1 MPWALALVGWGTAYF
16 ARASAAV
23 QHQLREEVAQLKA
36 SQDQLLAERD
46 QAKAQVAQLTAER
59 DQIKAQ
65 VAAAQQELTGLKKRL
80 EEAQEKASVTGS
92 VPTPTP
98 RANRRGLQRPKAKVG
113 EHGTSQGSRIIM
125 GGSLGP
131 GSSAFTQPPSKASL
145 LSALAGVTHVRPCR
159 TIQAFRRAP
168 MYFVAICEPPR
179 ERAGDRLANRSAKW
193 SF

>member
-1 MPWALALVGWGTAYF
+1 MSEAGSTRQVNLYRNLALALGFLALVGWGTAYF

-98 RANRRGLQRPKAKVG
+98 SSKPARPAK
-113 EHGTSQGSRIIM
+113 TKSKSR
-125 GGSLGP
+125 
-131 GSSAFTQPPSKASL
+131 
-145 LSALAGVTHVRPCR
+145 
-159 TIQAFRRAP
+159 
-168 MYFVAICEPPR
+168 
-179 ERAGDRLANRSAKW
+179 
-193 SF
+193 